1 MKKKLERLY
10 NKQCWVRL
18 CIISCLY
25 GIGRGMLKILLG
37 IYMNEWMKCRFWFLF
52 FCYCTPLDFFL
63 FIFIFCYFFFLH
75 TLDSNNKYISYLFIA
90 CCAFQNVFIVHWRF
104 SINFIDKYFVFS
116 KFLLD
121 KRILIT
127 K

>member
-1 MKKKLERLY
+1 MKKKKNWKDY
-10 NKQCWVRL
+10 TTNNVGSGYVSYHVCMV
-18 CIISCLY
+18 
-25 GIGRGMLKILLG
+25 GRGMLKILLG
-37 IYMNEWMKCRFWFLF
+37 IYMNEWMEVPLLIFVFLLLYTFRLLSVHF
-52 FCYCTPLDFFL
+52 FV
-63 FIFIFCYFFFLH
+63 ILH

-90 CCAFQNVFIVHWRF
+90 CCAFQNVFIVHRRF

-121 KRILIT
+121 KRILIS